1 MALVPLIAGVGFV
14 ICFAVSAGVDA
25 SRNRLIVDLREHTYP
40 SLEWSRSLSRD
51 LERIQHDMQDA
62 VVAAE
67 PDQFEAVRD
76 NWDHLEAK
84 LEHGECFGFATPAGI
99 AAIRADL
106 ATYRRASEQA
116 VPLLIAGSEDALLE
130 KATNEFVSSYGR
142 LQLTLGR
149 LTAEHEEQMQTA
161 VADSRARAALGMVV
175 IGIATFICLL
185 MLAAVSALQ
194 ARSITHP
201 LARLISAAD
210 DMAKGDLDA
219 RVTIGSTDELGRL
232 GGAFNAM
239 AASVEKS
246 LAETRS
252 LAAEAE
258 RARAVAESANRA
270 KSVFLANMSH
280 EIRTPMNG
288 VLGMT
293 GLLLDTDLD
302 ARQRECAQ
310 TAFDSGQSLVAII
323 NDILDFSRI
332 EAGQMKIAA
341 EPMRMDRLL
350 AEVAAMMRFAAQ
362 DKGLV
367 FDCSEISPAPPA
379 VMGDAGRIR
388 QVIVNV
394 VGNAVKFTER
404 GRVSI
409 ESSWMP
415 GPGDAVSWT
424 ITVAD
429 TGIGI
434 PAHRLS
440 ELFQRFTQADD
451 STTRRF
457 GGTGLGLAIS
467 RELVGLMGGTLGV
480 ESVEGEGSRFRIVL
494 TTPLASAGSMP
505 EVGKQDQS
513 ANGVGPRSLV
523 GQRILLVEDNPF
535 NQKVAYRLLERIG
548 VHIDLA
554 VRGDLAVQMMAESA
568 YDLVLMDCQMPGMDG
583 YEATAAIRAMG
594 GAASRTPI
602 VAMTAHALSGDRE
615 RCLAAGMDDYLSKP
629 VRGDVLT
636 GMLERW
642 CGAESICVR

>member
-1 MALVPLIAGVGFV
+1 ML
-14 ICFAVSAGVDA
+14 D
-25 SRNRLIVDLREHTYP
+25 
-40 SLEWSRSLSRD
+40 
-51 LERIQHDMQDA
+51 
-62 VVAAE
+62 
-67 PDQFEAVRD
+67 
-76 NWDHLEAK
+76 
-84 LEHGECFGFATPAGI
+84 
-99 AAIRADL
+99 
-106 ATYRRASEQA
+106 
-116 VPLLIAGSEDALLE
+116 
-130 KATNEFVSSYGR
+130 
-142 LQLTLGR
+142 R
-149 LTAEHEEQMQTA
+149 LTAGHEEDMHTA
-161 VADSRARAALGMVV
+161 IADSRARAALGMVV
-175 IGIATFICLL
+175 IAISTFGCLL
-185 MLAAVSALQ
+185 LLAAVSALQ

-201 LARLISAAD
+201 LGRLIAAAD
-210 DMAKGDLDA
+210 HMARGSLDA
-219 RVTIGSTDELGRL
+219 RVEIGSTDELGRL
-232 GGAFNAM
+232 GGAFNVM

-246 LAETRS
+246 LDETRS

-258 RARAVAESANRA
+258 RARAAAESANRA

-302 ARQRECAQ
+302 ASQREFAQ

-332 EAGQMKIAA
+332 EAGQMKVTAG
-341 EPMRMDRLL
+341 PMRMDRLL

-367 FDCSEISPAPPA
+367 FECSEVNPVPPV

-404 GRVSI
+404 GGVTVAA
-409 ESSWMP
+409 SWQP
-415 GPGDAVSWT
+415 GPGDTVSWV
-424 ITVAD
+424 ITVTD

-434 PAHRLS
+434 PAHRLP

-467 RELVGLMGGTLGV
+467 RELVGLMGGTLV
-480 ESVEGEGSRFRIVL
+480 AESVVGEGSRFRIAL
-494 TTPLASAGSMP
+494 DTPVAAEGSMP
-505 EVGKQDQS
+505 EAGKQDQV
-513 ANGVGPRSLV
+513 AAATGLRNLA

-535 NQKVAYRLLERIG
+535 NQKVACRLLERSG
-548 VHIDLA
+548 VHVELA
-554 VRGDLAVQMMAESA
+554 IRGDLAVQMMTESR

-583 YEATAAIRAMG
+583 YEATAAIRALG
-594 GAASRTPI
+594 GAAGRTPI

-642 CGAESICVR
+642 CGAESLCVR